1 MEGFLYDDD
10 LENDQKNVRRLA
22 IIEESINKTLLYDG
36 EKNNLSLKNSSSCLI
51 CICAGSVIIVIII
64 VLILVLKRL
73 T

>member
-36 EKNNLSLKNSSSCLI
+36 EKNNLSLKNSTNFLI
-51 CICAGSVIIVIII
+51 CIFAGLVIIVIII
-64 VLILVLKRL
+64 ALILVLKQL